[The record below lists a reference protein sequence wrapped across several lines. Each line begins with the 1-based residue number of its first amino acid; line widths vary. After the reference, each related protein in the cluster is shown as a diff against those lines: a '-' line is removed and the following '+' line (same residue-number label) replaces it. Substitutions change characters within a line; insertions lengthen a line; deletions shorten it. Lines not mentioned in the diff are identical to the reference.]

1 MSIKNKLMSYFKK
14 RGFSLQNF
22 IFESLKTIFAILIA
36 YLIAIIIIIFVSD
49 NPSESIYWFII
60 GPFSNMMEFGELIKK
75 AVPLMFAGIAAC
87 VIVKANQFN
96 LFTEGAFYVGGLVA
110 ALIAIYVKLPAVL
123 AIIAAL
129 VGGGLVSAIFGYIP
143 SKLKSS
149 LNVNE
154 FVSSIMLNFIVL
166 WIGVWLI
173 SNVVIDDASGDT
185 ATKIIPEISKLK
197 VFISGTNITYGLL
210 IALGIIILVK
220 LFFSKTL
227 PGYEIKMTGD
237 NEHFARHSGIN
248 VERRVVMAQTLGIF
262 IAGVGGAAEILSNY
276 HRFNWKTLPGFG
288 FDGFMVTIIAKNKPL
303 FVPLAALFI
312 GYLRAGADLMAFN
325 SDVAQE
331 VVAII
336 QGVIILLIAS
346 ERFFS
351 SAFFKRLLDNFKESR
366 KIKRMDVMKNE

>member
-1 MSIKNKLMSYFKK
+1 MRKNLIDFFKIK
-14 RGFSLQNF
+14 GFSLQKF
-22 IFESLKTIFAILIA
+22 IFESLKTIMAILIA
-36 YLIAIIIIIFVSD
+36 YLIAIIIILFVSD

-60 GPFSNMMEFGELIKK
+60 GPFSNIMEFGELIKK

-96 LFTEGAFYVGGLVA
+96 LFTEGAFYIGGLAA
-110 ALIAIYVKLPAVL
+110 ALIAIYIKLPAVL
-123 AIIAAL
+123 AVIAAL
-129 VGGGLVSAIFGYIP
+129 VGGGIVAALFGYIP

-166 WIGVWLI
+166 WIGVYLI
-173 SNVVIDDASGDT
+173 SNVVIDEVSGDT

-197 VFISGTNITYGLL
+197 VMISGTNITYGLL
-210 IALGIIILVK
+210 IVIGIIILVK
-220 LFFSKTL
+220 IFFSRTL

-237 NEHFARHSGIN
+237 NKHFAKFSGIN
-248 VERRVVMAQTLGIF
+248 VERRVVMAQVLGIF
-262 IAGVGGAAEILSNY
+262 IAGVGGATEILSNY
-276 HRFNWKTLPGFG
+276 HRFNWKTLPGYG

-351 SAFFKRLLDNFKESR
+351 SSFFKRLVDNFKER
-366 KIKRMDVMKNE
+366 REAKRMDVMKNE

>member
-1 MSIKNKLMSYFKK
+1 MKKTLIDFFKIK
-14 RGFSLQNF
+14 GFSLQKF
-22 IFESLKTIFAILIA
+22 IFESLKTIMAILIA
-36 YLIAIIIIIFVSD
+36 YLIAIIIILFVSD

-60 GPFSNMMEFGELIKK
+60 GPFSNIMEFGELIKK

-96 LFTEGAFYVGGLVA
+96 LFTEGAFYIGGLAA
-110 ALIAIYVKLPAVL
+110 ALIAIYIKLPAVL
-123 AIIAAL
+123 AVIAAL
-129 VGGGLVSAIFGYIP
+129 VGGGIVAALFGYIP

-166 WIGVWLI
+166 WIGVYLI
-173 SNVVIDDASGDT
+173 SNVVIDEVSGDT

-197 VFISGTNITYGLL
+197 VLISGTNITYGLL
-210 IALGIIILVK
+210 IVIGIIILVK
-220 LFFSKTL
+220 IFFSRTL

-237 NEHFARHSGIN
+237 NQRFAKFSGIN
-248 VERRVVMAQTLGIF
+248 VERRVVMAQVLGIF

-351 SAFFKRLLDNFKESR
+351 SSFFKRLLDNYKER
-366 KIKRMDVMKNE
+366 RNHKRMDVMKNE

>member
-1 MSIKNKLMSYFKK
+1 MKIRERLMSYFKN
-14 RGFSLQNF
+14 RSFSFQRF
-22 IFESLKTIFAILIA
+22 FFESLKTLMAVLIA
-36 YLIAIIIIIFVSD
+36 YLIAIIIIVFVSD
-49 NPSESIYWFII
+49 NPSESIYWFIV
-60 GPFSNMMEFGELIKK
+60 GPFSNLMEFGELIKK

-110 ALIAIYVKLPAVL
+110 ALIAIYIKLPAFL
-123 AIIAAL
+123 AVIAAL
-129 VGGGLVSAIFGYIP
+129 VGGGLVATIFGYIP
-143 SKLKSS
+143 AKLKSS

-154 FVSSIMLNFIVL
+154 FVSSIMLNFVAL
-166 WIGVWLI
+166 WIGVFLI

-185 ATKIIPEISKLK
+185 ATGIIPEISKLK
-197 VFISGTNITYGLL
+197 VFITGTNITYGLL
-210 IALGIIILVK
+210 IVIGIIILVK
-220 LFFSKTL
+220 IFFSKTL

-237 NEHFARHSGIN
+237 NQHFAKFSGIN
-248 VERRVVMAQTLGIF
+248 VERRVVMAQVLGIF

-351 SAFFKRLLDNFKESR
+351 SSFFKRLLDNYKER
-366 KIKRMDVMKNE
+366 RNHKRMDVMKNE

>member
-1 MSIKNKLMSYFKK
+1 MKGERKMMAYFRK

-22 IFESLKTIFAILIA
+22 IFESLKTIMAILIA
-36 YLIAIIIIIFVSD
+36 YLIAIIIIILVSD
-49 NPSESIYWFII
+49 NPRESIYWFII
-60 GPFSNMMEFGELIKK
+60 GPFSNLMEFGELIKK

-110 ALIAIYVKLPAVL
+110 ALIAIYIKLPAVL
-123 AIIAAL
+123 AILAAL
-129 VGGGLVSAIFGYIP
+129 IGAGFVSALFGYIP

-166 WIGVWLI
+166 WIGVYLI
-173 SNVVIDDASGDT
+173 SNVVIDDNSGDT
-185 ATKIIPEISKLK
+185 ATQIIPEISKIK
-197 VFISGTNITYGLL
+197 TMITGTNITYGL
-210 IALGIIILVK
+210 IIILVIIVLVK

-237 NEHFARHSGIN
+237 NQNFAKYAGIN

-262 IAGVGGAAEILSNY
+262 IAGVGGATEILSNY
-276 HRFNWKTLPGFG
+276 HRFNWKTLPGYG

-303 FVPLAALFI
+303 FVPLAAVFI

-351 SAFFKRLLDNFKESR
+351 SAFFKRMLDNFKEKR
-366 KIKRMDVMKNE
+366 EIKRMEVMKNE

>member
-1 MSIKNKLMSYFKK
+1 MKKTLIDFFKIK
-14 RGFSLQNF
+14 GFSLQKF
-22 IFESLKTIFAILIA
+22 IFESLKTIMAILIA
-36 YLIAIIIIIFVSD
+36 YLIAIIIILFVSD

-60 GPFSNMMEFGELIKK
+60 GPFSNIMEFGELIKK

-96 LFTEGAFYVGGLVA
+96 LFTEGAFYIGGLAA
-110 ALIAIYVKLPAVL
+110 ALIAIYIKLPAVL
-123 AIIAAL
+123 AVIAAL
-129 VGGGLVSAIFGYIP
+129 VGGGIVAALFGYIP

-166 WIGVWLI
+166 WIGVYLI
-173 SNVVIDDASGDT
+173 SNVVIDEVSGDT

-197 VFISGTNITYGLL
+197 VLISGTNITYGLL
-210 IALGIIILVK
+210 IVVGIIILVK
-220 LFFSKTL
+220 IFFSRTL

-237 NEHFARHSGIN
+237 NLHFAKFSGIN
-248 VERRVVMAQTLGIF
+248 VERRVVMAQILGIF
-262 IAGVGGAAEILSNY
+262 IAGVGGATEILSNY
-276 HRFNWKTLPGFG
+276 HRFNWKTLPGYG

-351 SAFFKRLLDNFKESR
+351 SSFFKRLVDNFKER
-366 KIKRMDVMKNE
+366 REAKRMDVMKHE

>member
-1 MSIKNKLMSYFKK
+1 MKLKDRLVSYSKK
-14 RGFSLQNF
+14 RGFSFQTF
-22 IFESLKTIFAILIA
+22 FFESLKTIMAVLIA
-36 YLIAIIIIIFVSD
+36 YLIAIIIILIVSD
-49 NPSESIYWFII
+49 KPSESIYWFVV

-75 AVPLMFAGIAAC
+75 AIPLMFAGIAAC

-110 ALIAIYVKLPAVL
+110 ALIAIYIKLPAVL
-123 AIIAAL
+123 AVIAAL
-129 VGGGLVSAIFGYIP
+129 VGGGLVAAIFGYIP
-143 SKLKSS
+143 AKLKSS

-166 WIGVWLI
+166 WIGVYLI

-185 ATKIIPEISKLK
+185 ATQIIPEVSKLK
-197 VFISGTNITYGLL
+197 ILFSGTNISYGLL
-210 IALGIIILVK
+210 IVVGIVILVK
-220 LFFSKTL
+220 IFFSKTL

-237 NEHFARHSGIN
+237 NENFAKYSGIN
-248 VERRVVMAQTLGIF
+248 VQRRVVMAQTLGIF
-262 IAGVGGAAEILSNY
+262 IAGVGGATEILSNY
-276 HRFNWKTLPGFG
+276 HRFNWKTLPGYG

-351 SAFFKRLLDNFKESR
+351 SSFFKRLLDNYKER
-366 KIKRMDVMKNE
+366 RDAQRMDVMKNE

>member
-1 MSIKNKLMSYFKK
+1 MKIKAKLMSYIKK

-22 IFESLKTIFAILIA
+22 LFESLKTFMAIVIAYIIAIVIILI
-36 YLIAIIIIIFVSD
+36 VSD
-49 NPSESIYWFII
+49 DPGKAIYWFLI

-75 AVPLMFAGIAAC
+75 AIPLMFAGIAAC

-110 ALIAIYVKLPAVL
+110 ALIAIYIKLPVVL

-129 VGGGLVSAIFGYIP
+129 VGGGLVSAIIGYVP
-143 SKLKSS
+143 AKLKSS

-185 ATKIIPEISKLK
+185 ATKIIPDISKLK
-197 VFISGTNITYGLL
+197 ILISGTNITYGLL
-210 IALGIIILVK
+210 IALGVIILVK
-220 LFFSKTL
+220 IFFSKTIA
-227 PGYEIKMTGD
+227 GYEIKMTGD
-237 NEHFARHSGIN
+237 NEHFAKYSGIN
-248 VERRVVMAQTLGIF
+248 AKKRIVMAQTLGIF
-262 IAGVGGAAEILSNY
+262 IAGVGGASEILSNY
-276 HRFNWKTLPGFG
+276 HRFNWKTLPGYG

-351 SAFFKRLLDNFKESR
+351 SAFFKKIFDDLKER
-366 KIKRMDVMKNE
+366 KAAKRTDVMSHE

>member
-1 MSIKNKLMSYFKK
+1 MFSYFQRK
-14 RGFSLQNF
+14 GFSLQNF
-22 IFESLKTIFAILIA
+22 IFESLKTIVAILIA
-36 YLIAIIIIIFVSD
+36 YLIAIVIIFFVSD
-49 NPSESIYWFII
+49 NPCQSIYWFII
-60 GPFSNMMEFGELIKK
+60 GPFSNLVEFGEVVKRSI
-75 AVPLMFAGIAAC
+75 PLMFAGIAAC

-110 ALIAIYVKLPAVL
+110 ALIAIYVQLPAVL
-123 AIIAAL
+123 AVIAAL
-129 VGGGLVSAIFGYIP
+129 IGGGLVASIIGYVP
-143 SKLKSS
+143 AKLKSS

-197 VFISGTNITYGLL
+197 VLISGTGITSGLL
-210 IALGIIILVK
+210 IAFGVIILVK
-220 LFFSKTL
+220 IFFSKTL

-237 NEHFARHSGIN
+237 NEHFAKYSGID
-248 VERRVVMAQTLGIF
+248 VKRRVVMAQSLGIF
-262 IAGVGGAAEILSNY
+262 IAGVGGATEILSNY

-303 FVPLAALFI
+303 FIPVAALFI

-331 VVAII
+331 VVSII

-351 SAFFKRLLDNFKESR
+351 SAFFKRLVDNFKERNKSR
-366 KIKRMDVMKNE
+366 RMEVIKDE

>member
-1 MSIKNKLMSYFKK
+1 MKKKLIDFFKIK
-14 RGFSLQNF
+14 GFSLQKF
-22 IFESLKTIFAILIA
+22 IFESLKTIMAIFIA
-36 YLIAIIIIIFVSD
+36 YLIAIIIILFVSD

-60 GPFSNMMEFGELIKK
+60 GPFSNIMEFGELIKK

-96 LFTEGAFYVGGLVA
+96 LFTEGAFYIGGLAA
-110 ALIAIYVKLPAVL
+110 ALIAIYIKLPAVL
-123 AIIAAL
+123 AVIAAL
-129 VGGGLVSAIFGYIP
+129 VGGGIVAALFGYIP

-166 WIGVWLI
+166 WIGVYLI
-173 SNVVIDDASGDT
+173 SNVVIDEVSGDT

-197 VFISGTNITYGLL
+197 VMISGTNITYGLL
-210 IALGIIILVK
+210 IVIGIIILVK
-220 LFFSKTL
+220 IFFSRTL

-237 NEHFARHSGIN
+237 NLHFAKFSGIN
-248 VERRVVMAQTLGIF
+248 VERRVVMAQVLGIF
-262 IAGVGGAAEILSNY
+262 IAGVGGATEILSNY
-276 HRFNWKTLPGFG
+276 HRFNWKTLPGYG

-351 SAFFKRLLDNFKESR
+351 SSFFKRLVDNFKER
-366 KIKRMDVMKNE
+366 REAKRMDVMKHE

>member
-1 MSIKNKLMSYFKK
+1 MKLKDKLMSSFKG

-22 IFESLKTIFAILIA
+22 LFESLKTVMAILIA
-36 YLIAIIIIIFVSD
+36 YLIAIIIIFFVSD
-49 NPSESIYWFII
+49 QPGESIYWFII
-60 GPFSNMMEFGELIKK
+60 GPFSNLMEFGELIKK

-110 ALIAIYVKLPAVL
+110 ALIAIYIKLPAFL
-123 AIIAAL
+123 AVTVAL
-129 VGGGLVSAIFGYIP
+129 LGGGLVSAMIGYIP
-143 SKLKSS
+143 AKLKSS

-154 FVSSIMLNFIVL
+154 FVSSIMINFIVL

-173 SNVVIDDASGDT
+173 SNVVIDDSSGDT
-185 ATKIIPEISKLK
+185 ATQIIPEISKIK
-197 VFISGTNITYGLL
+197 NFISGTNITYGLL
-210 IALGIIILVK
+210 IVLGIIILVK
-220 LFFSKTL
+220 FFFSKTL
-227 PGYEIKMTGD
+227 SGYEIKMTGD
-237 NEHFARHSGIN
+237 NQHFAKYSGIN

-262 IAGVGGAAEILSNY
+262 IAGVGGATEILSNY
-276 HRFNWKTLPGFG
+276 HRFNWKTLPGYG
-288 FDGFMVTIIAKNKPL
+288 FDGFMVTIIAKNKPM
-303 FVPLAALFI
+303 FIPLAALFI

-351 SAFFKRLLDNFKESR
+351 SAFFKRWLDRFKENR
-366 KIKRMDVMKNE
+366 AKKRLEVIDNE

>member
-1 MSIKNKLMSYFKK
+1 MKKTLIDFFKIK
-14 RGFSLQNF
+14 GFSLQKF
-22 IFESLKTIFAILIA
+22 IFESLKTIMAILIA
-36 YLIAIIIIIFVSD
+36 YLIAIIIILFVSD

-60 GPFSNMMEFGELIKK
+60 GPFSKIMEFGELIKK

-96 LFTEGAFYVGGLVA
+96 LFTEGAFYIGGLAA
-110 ALIAIYVKLPAVL
+110 ALIAIYIKLPAVL
-123 AIIAAL
+123 AVIAAL
-129 VGGGLVSAIFGYIP
+129 VGGGIVAALFGYIP

-166 WIGVWLI
+166 WIGVYLI
-173 SNVVIDDASGDT
+173 SNVVIDEVSGDT

-197 VFISGTNITYGLL
+197 VLISGTNITYGLL
-210 IALGIIILVK
+210 IVIGIIILVK
-220 LFFSKTL
+220 IFFSRTL

-237 NEHFARHSGIN
+237 NQRFAKFSGIN
-248 VERRVVMAQTLGIF
+248 VERRVVMAQVLGIF

-351 SAFFKRLLDNFKESR
+351 SSFFKRLLDNYKER
-366 KIKRMDVMKNE
+366 RNHKRMDVMKNE